1 MNKKIKIHIR
11 NNHWKHGSLPC
22 DPEGEK
28 NVTITKEIFETELNK
43 SPELRDKI
51 EYLIDWD
58 DDHFVSSMKNS
69 DILLWLGFSNQKFK
83 RNCSKF

>member
-11 NNHWKHGSLPC
+11 NNHWKHGCLPC

-51 EYLIDWD
+51 EYLDFLFYNFQLFL
-58 DDHFVSSMKNS
+58 HAN
-69 DILLWLGFSNQKFK
+69 
-83 RNCSKF
+83 